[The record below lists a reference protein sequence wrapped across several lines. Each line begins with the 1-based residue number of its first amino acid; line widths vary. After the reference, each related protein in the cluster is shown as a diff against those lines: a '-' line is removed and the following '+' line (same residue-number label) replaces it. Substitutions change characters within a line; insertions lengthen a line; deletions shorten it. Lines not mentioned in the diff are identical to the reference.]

1 MLEMICIRNNLSNK
15 RIPQTE
21 SVEGNIEVEKVSELI
36 WLDDDSFESEDFIL
50 VESRKKQRQNKNS
63 IKISPGIEKKK
74 NVQEELGMMKKRG
87 RSPSTAFPSKSK
99 KSKKKS

>member
-1 MLEMICIRNNLSNK
+1 MICIRNNLSNK

-21 SVEGNIEVEKVSELI
+21 SVEGNIEEEKVSELI
-36 WLDDDSFESEDFIL
+36 WLDDDSSESEDFIL
-50 VESRKKQRQNKNS
+50 VESRKKRRRNKNS

-87 RSPSTAFPSKSK
+87 RRPSTAFPSKSK
-99 KSKKKS
+99 KSNKKS